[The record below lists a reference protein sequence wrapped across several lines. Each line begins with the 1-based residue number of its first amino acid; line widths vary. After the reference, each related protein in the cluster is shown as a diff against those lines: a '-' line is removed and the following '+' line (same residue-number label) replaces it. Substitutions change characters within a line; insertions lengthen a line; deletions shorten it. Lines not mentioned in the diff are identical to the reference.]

1 MSGVSPFTANRFEF
15 EGRHLYYL
23 PEDVFRPLEEA
34 APAYLIGTRGTGKTT
49 LLKALNWEN
58 RLYDEHLRNQL
69 GEDPFRARYIGVYLK
84 LPKVH
89 IGLIDDW
96 SRDYGPRHELFVSLF
111 LELLWSELML
121 EAVAGLLV
129 EGIIEASP
137 REEQQCAAS
146 LRDELSG
153 YRALDSDPT
162 EHALSSHFA
171 ISTARCG
178 VVDRTCKVR
187 PSHRLTRPARSLAIR
202 RMRLGALAG

>member
-162 EHALSSHFA
+162 ERAF
-171 ISTARCG
+171 
-178 VVDRTCKVR
+178 
-187 PSHRLTRPARSLAIR
+187 LTLRDIHGSLR
-202 RMRLGALAG
+202 RGRQNLQSAALAQADPSSEVARYPTDAPGASAG